1 MNKLVICL
9 LVSIFTLD
17 YFGIELRILSREI
30 TWLPDILS
38 MFALLAVLA
47 ATSSGFKTRVPQR
60 YKLYIAAF
68 IFISIIGVILN
79 TVSAGPMITGIRNY
93 FKYLPFFLLPFAYH
107 FTARHLKWQVK
118 WLVPLVAV
126 QVPLAVFQRL
136 VLYPKQYDLVSGTVG
151 ISSLLTIL
159 LVCTIAL
166 LVSLYVKKELSLK
179 VMLMACAYLS
189 IPTMLNE
196 TKSSLVFLP
205 LAFLLPF
212 FLSSGNEKK
221 LGQLLAI
228 GATVAGVM
236 AAFIF
241 VYDYF
246 IMDQWGYGILD
257 FLSTEGRMEKY
268 LYKGVQPDEEFDAI
282 GRVDGYFLALS
293 VLSEDPIKLLFG
305 LGIGNVSNSFLG
317 GLDGEY
323 WSQYAR
329 FGIQTTTVSYLLWE
343 IGILGL
349 LLHIW
354 VLWIIFKD
362 AKYLSTTSGRWGALG
377 LGWMVVTIFIFIA
390 LGYKRFLF
398 GNLMGYL
405 FWFYSGVVIVYA
417 QRLRALRKKA
427 KDGFKVGGG

>member
-1 MNKLVICL
+1 
-9 LVSIFTLD
+9 
-17 YFGIELRILSREI
+17 
-30 TWLPDILS
+30 
-38 MFALLAVLA
+38 
-47 ATSSGFKTRVPQR
+47 
-60 YKLYIAAF
+60 
-68 IFISIIGVILN
+68 
-79 TVSAGPMITGIRNY
+79 
-93 FKYLPFFLLPFAYH
+93 
-107 FTARHLKWQVK
+107 
-118 WLVPLVAV
+118 
-126 QVPLAVFQRL
+126 
-136 VLYPKQYDLVSGTVG
+136 
-151 ISSLLTIL
+151 
-159 LVCTIAL
+159 
-166 LVSLYVKKELSLK
+166 
-179 VMLMACAYLS
+179 
-189 IPTMLNE
+189 MLNE

-246 IMDQWGYGILD
+246 IMDRWGYGILD
-257 FLSTEGRMEKY
+257 FLTMEGRMEGY
-268 LYKGVQPDEEFDAI
+268 LYRGVNPDDEFEAI

-329 FGIQTTTVSYLLWE
+329 FGISTTTVSYLLWE
-343 IGILGL
+343 IGVLGL
-349 LLHIW
+349 LLHVW
-354 VLWIIFKD
+354 VLWQIFKD

-398 GNLMGYL
+398 ANLMGYL

-417 QRLRALRKKA
+417 QRLRDLRKNQRVAPK
-427 KDGFKVGGG
+427 

>member
-1 MNKLVICL
+1 
-9 LVSIFTLD
+9 
-17 YFGIELRILSREI
+17 
-30 TWLPDILS
+30 
-38 MFALLAVLA
+38 
-47 ATSSGFKTRVPQR
+47 
-60 YKLYIAAF
+60 
-68 IFISIIGVILN
+68 
-79 TVSAGPMITGIRNY
+79 
-93 FKYLPFFLLPFAYH
+93 
-107 FTARHLKWQVK
+107 LKWQVK

-151 ISSLLTIL
+151 VSSLLSIL

-179 VMLMACAYLS
+179 AMLMACAYLS

-246 IMDQWGYGILD
+246 IMDRWGYGILD

-268 LYKGVQPDEEFDAI
+268 LYKGVQPDEDFDEI
-282 GRVDGYFLALS
+282 GKVDGYFLALS

-343 IGILGL
+343 IGVLGL
-349 LLHIW
+349 LLHFW
-354 VLWIIFKD
+354 VLWQIFKD

-398 GNLMGYL
+398 ANLMGYL

-417 QRLRALRKKA
+417 QRLRRLQKKQRENSN
-427 KDGFKVGGG
+427 